1 MEQAAPQACSGSVVS
16 DGLPNAVVLD
26 DSATWP
32 IKPKSPNSSLS
43 GQSHLFYLTEN
54 QEQPPHL
61 VPQAGQ
67 AMSIASQDVAQW
79 VADTSPHSIIE
90 DNGAAY
96 DALVEVY
103 GVLMETSAEFREH
116 MVKRADAKG
125 QGNQRMALDELH
137 EAWMRRLSA
146 RVNETLGHRS
156 SVGARISLS
165 DDLRSELAHIKSEA
179 TTGSE
184 LSNEKGKTKL
194 EQLGEQI
201 TPNVQ
206 ASKSKN
212 LADSILQQLEDDV
225 SPFVTVR
232 TGTAATD
239 EVVYF
244 CQSQKSRRCDFV
256 CNESSNL
263 LSAVGEAAAECH
275 TCHLGPDQSEYIRPT
290 AEGSTPPVSY
300 YAVNNKKLTLVAVS
314 KSAKDALKAKRFTV
328 VELPTDA
335 HNEDSDQGLVRI
347 KDMIFTS
354 STAKDGTTASG
365 TTEVPV
371 KSPSIVVSGH
381 GNIINVICACSKD
394 SLGSTTSEII
404 ETTVAVNSSDK
415 ELSPKDV
422 QLPSSASTQPSDKSS
437 APRSARAANFNATYV
452 SLSSNHSSTSSLRTL
467 RRRTECENL
476 SAAADAAPP
485 FPYETASPKEK
496 GPEPSRAQ
504 SEVPQGRETMPI
516 PQLAAQ
522 TRNASPSKAQAVGN
536 TDPVKRRSTRAPP
549 PPPINTASGFY
560 KQSGSRQTTKPA
572 YFSPEYPVSS
582 NPSLLRSPKT
592 PNMAAYPP
600 LLSRSQA
607 SLTRAPPSVAPSNP
621 LAGNEQPVFT
631 EAGLAAAI
639 VDEVPAGVS
648 RGRYL
653 EELNARLMNLEM
665 EKARAVG
672 RMWDDQRKIETLE
685 EQVESLKARLAW
697 YDHEWRRLT
706 GVGNREG
713 RDGQGGGGGH
723 GDGMRLGGQVQ
734 GTHYH
739 R

>member
-1 MEQAAPQACSGSVVS
+1 MEQAATQGSSGSVVFNA
-16 DGLPNAVVLD
+16 LPNSTVLD
-26 DSATWP
+26 DSSTWP
-32 IKPKSPNSSLS
+32 SKPKSPKSTLS

-79 VADTSPHSIIE
+79 VAETSPHSSIE

-96 DALVEVY
+96 EALVEVY

-137 EAWMRRLSA
+137 EAWMRGLSA

-165 DDLRSELAHIKSEA
+165 DDLRSELAHVKSEA

-184 LSNEKGKTKL
+184 RSNVKGKTKL

-201 TPNVQ
+201 TANVQ
-206 ASKSKN
+206 ATNSKN
-212 LADSILQQLEDDV
+212 LADSISQRLEDGLNPV
-225 SPFVTVR
+225 VTLR

-239 EVVYF
+239 EVVYI
-244 CQSQKSRRCDFV
+244 CQSQKSRRCNFV

-263 LSAVGEAAAECH
+263 LSARGEAAAECY
-275 TCHLGPDQSEYIRPT
+275 TCHLGPEQSEYIRPS
-290 AEGSTPPVSY
+290 AEGSPPPVSY
-300 YAVNNKKLTLVAVS
+300 YAVNHKKLTLVAVS
-314 KSAKDALKAKRFTV
+314 KSAKDALKAKQFTV
-328 VELPTDA
+328 VELPTDT
-335 HNEDSDQGLVRI
+335 HTEGSVQGLVRI
-347 KDMIFTS
+347 KDMISTS
-354 STAKDGTTASG
+354 PTAKDGTTASG
-365 TTEVPV
+365 TTEVPH
-371 KSPSIVVSGH
+371 KSPLIVVSGH
-381 GNIINVICACSKD
+381 GNIINVVCTCSKD
-394 SLGSTTSEII
+394 SLGSATSEII

-422 QLPSSASTQPSDKSS
+422 NLPSSAPTQSSDKSS
-437 APRSARAANFNATYV
+437 APRSARPANLNATYV

-467 RRRTECENL
+467 RRRNECENL
-476 SAAADAAPP
+476 SAAADTAPP
-485 FPYETASPKEK
+485 FPYETASPKGN
-496 GPEPSRAQ
+496 GPELSQAQ
-504 SEVPQGRETMPI
+504 SEVPQGRETLPI

-607 SLTRAPPSVAPSNP
+607 SLTRAQPSVAPSNP
-621 LAGNEQPVFT
+621 LASTEQPVFT

-639 VDEVPAGVS
+639 ADDVPAGVS

-672 RMWDDQRKIETLE
+672 RIWDDQRKIETLE

-697 YDHEWRRLT
+697 YEGEWRRLT
-706 GVGNREG
+706 GVGD
-713 RDGQGGGGGH
+713 RDGGSGQGGGH

-739 R
+739 W